1 MPKKVAPI
9 YQVIADSVVMNATP
23 DPAAEAVSE
32 ALFGEQIEILE
43 EVDEWVKGVCLTDGY
58 EGYVFRGALDNEPS
72 EATHRV
78 QALRTYAL
86 CEPDFKSP
94 PLRVLSFFS
103 PLSVVLEDN
112 GFSLLEQ
119 GGWVYTEHICEIANL
134 QSDPVEVA
142 LKFLETPYLW
152 GGRSSIGI
160 DCSALV
166 QLALMSAGH
175 ACPRDTK
182 DQARK
187 VGKDVDPEALKR
199 GDLVY
204 FKGHVGIMLDDS
216 HILNATARHM
226 KVCIENL
233 KDVTNAYDGIVSVRR
248 VG

>member
-1 MPKKVAPI
+1 MPKDVPI

-32 ALFGEQIEILE
+32 VLFGEQIEILE

-72 EATHRV
+72 EPTHRV
-78 QALRTYAL
+78 QALRTFAL

-119 GGWVYTEHICEIANL
+119 GGWVFSGHIQDIANI
-134 QSDPVEVA
+134 QNDPVEVA

-152 GGRSSIGI
+152 GGRSSMGI

-175 ACPRDTK
+175 DCPRDTK
-182 DQARK
+182 DQAHT
-187 VGKDVDPEALKR
+187 VGKPIDPEALER

-204 FKGHVGIMLDDS
+204 FKGHVGIMLDETR
-216 HILNATARHM
+216 ILNATARHM
-226 KVCIENL
+226 KVCIEDL
-233 KDVTNAYDGIVSVRR
+233 KTVTKAYDGIVSVRR